1 MAAPTVCGK
10 FYKFRDT
17 ASPVNISSSS
27 QQFVHQC
34 FQVLSQGHPCNE
46 GFLLTLKTLFMLPR
60 VLSLEMHSKRRY
72 KICIC
77 SIIQGPGNL
86 GLIKITS
93 AFISIIFS
101 ANFRYNLTYYESEN
115 FSESSPHHI
124 FECENFRLPF
134 CYEK

>member
-1 MAAPTVCGK
+1 MAAPTVCRN

-17 ASPVNISSSS
+17 ASPLK
-27 QQFVHQC
+27 QFFAVVYPS
-34 FQVLSQGHPCNE
+34 VLSSLKSGAPNE